1 MPPVTRKGAYKT
13 MRRRTTTKQLLEA
26 ITNNLLQITKAETHY
41 KSSDKIDVLTEDS
54 FKESLEFLAETIFAD
69 MVDWHFQENVNADK
83 EYILD
88 SGRMNPYSDN
98 VVTVYLRVCD
108 GENVEDVERIL
119 KIEEE

>member
-1 MPPVTRKGAYKT
+1 